1 MEAAETAAGT
11 AVVEADELMPAWL
24 LSVSY
29 ALHMLATVLWVGGLI
44 FQSLFLLPLLTRG
57 SIRDSKLQ
65 IKLIKLLTRFQP
77 LAWLSLAVLLGT
89 GLTQMAA
96 HPRYEG
102 LLALTNRWS
111 IAIFIKHLMI
121 LPMLGI
127 TAFQSFLLHP
137 SLQRELLKKK
147 SLETNAGDPGELRIE
162 QRLVAVNVILSVLV
176 LTLTAIARTS

>member
-1 MEAAETAAGT
+1 
-11 AVVEADELMPAWL
+11 
-24 LSVSY
+24 
-29 ALHMLATVLWVGGLI
+29 MLATVLWVGGLI
-44 FQSLFLLPLLTRG
+44 FQSLFLLPLLTREW
-57 SIRDSKLQ
+57 IRDNILQ
-65 IKLIKLLTRFQP
+65 IKLIKLVTRFQP

-111 IAIFIKHLMI
+111 IAIFIKHLSI
-121 LPMLGI
+121 LPMLAI

-137 SLQRELLKKK
+137 GLQRDLLKQK
-147 SLETNAGDPGELRIE
+147 SMESDAEEPGKLQTE
-162 QRLVAVNVILSVLV
+162 QRLVVVNVILSVLV